1 MAAEWWN
8 PKGKFRPLH
17 SINPVRIAYI
27 RDRVAAHFGLDA
39 GKTAPLSGLTLLD
52 IGCGGGLL
60 AEPVTRLGAKVTAI
74 DAGEKNVAVAKL
86 HADQMGLDI
95 DYRHVL
101 PENLAG
107 LGQTYDVVLNME
119 VVEHVADL
127 DTFLAASAGL
137 VRPGGCMVVTT
148 LNRTIKSLALAKIG
162 AEYILRWLPV
172 GTHDWRKFVRPSELA
187 EGLAAH
193 GVRLTDLEGMV
204 FNPLNDTWRLDA
216 RDLAVNYLAFCVK
229 DAH

>member
-1 MAAEWWN
+1 MTAQTAPKTSSRPTTADDGEVARFQAIADEWWDA
-8 PKGKFRPLH
+8 KGKFRPLH
-17 SINPVRIAYI
+17 RINPVRIAYI

-60 AEPVTRLGAKVTAI
+60 AEPMTRLGAKVTAI

-101 PENLAG
+101 PENLAD

-137 VRPGGCMVVTT
+137 VRPGGQD
-148 LNRTIKSLALAKIG
+148 RRRIHSALA
-162 AEYILRWLPV
+162 
-172 GTHDWRKFVRPSELA
+172 
-187 EGLAAH
+187 
-193 GVRLTDLEGMV
+193 
-204 FNPLNDTWRLDA
+204 A
-216 RDLAVNYLAFCVK
+216 RG
-229 DAH
+229 HP